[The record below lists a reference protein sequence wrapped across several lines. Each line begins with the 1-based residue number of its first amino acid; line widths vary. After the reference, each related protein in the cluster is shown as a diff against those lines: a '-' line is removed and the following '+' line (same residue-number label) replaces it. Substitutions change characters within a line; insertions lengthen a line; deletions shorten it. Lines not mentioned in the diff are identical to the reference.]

1 MATIKQ
7 QKQMEYLNS
16 SLEAVRTLPDVYI
29 GALGDK
35 GFKNMYR
42 EIVQNSLDEII
53 KGYSIDKNIIISYDA
68 RNHVCIVEDF
78 GQGINLDDL
87 EKVFSILHSST
98 NYHKKEGSGEYS
110 SGKNGMGATITN
122 YLSRMFN
129 VES

>member
-1 MATIKQ
+1 MAAIKQ

-87 EKVFSILHSST
+87 EKVFSILHS
-98 NYHKKEGSGEYS
+98 
-110 SGKNGMGATITN
+110 
-122 YLSRMFN
+122 
-129 VES
+129 